1 MIRLSRLADYG
12 IVLMS
17 RLAARPGVLTTAPEL
32 ALTSGLPVPTVSKV
46 LKAMAQDG
54 LLESQ
59 RGAKGGYALTRPAG
73 EISVADII
81 RALEGPIA
89 LTECTEAEGGSCE
102 IEPSCPTRTNWV
114 RINHAVT
121 GALEGISLSEM
132 MAPNLSFMATVA
144 ARLGTGAGA
153 ELVD

>member
-12 IVLMS
+12 IVLMTQ
-17 RLAARPGVLTTAPEL
+17 LAARPGVLTTAPEL

-46 LKAMAQDG
+46 LKAIAQDG

-59 RGAKGGYALTRPAG
+59 RGTKGGYALVRPAG

-81 RALEGPIA
+81 RSLEGPIA

-114 RINHAVT
+114 RINDAVI

-144 ARLGTGAGA
+144 ARLGAGAGA

>member
-1 MIRLSRLADYG
+1 MIRLSRLSDYG
-12 IVLMS
+12 IVLMTQ
-17 RLAARPGVLTTAPEL
+17 LAARPGVLTTAPEL

-46 LKAMAQDG
+46 LKAIAQDG

-59 RGAKGGYALTRPAG
+59 RGTKGGYALTRPAA

-114 RINHAVT
+114 RINDAVT
-121 GALEGISLSEM
+121 GALEGISLAEM
-132 MAPNLSFMATVA
+132 MAPNLSFMVT
-144 ARLGTGAGA
+144 ARLGAGVGA
-153 ELVD
+153 EMAD

>member
-1 MIRLSRLADYG
+1 MIKLSRLSDYG
-12 IVLMS
+12 IVLMTQ
-17 RLAARPGVLTTAPEL
+17 LAARPGILTTAPEL

-46 LKAMAQDG
+46 LKAIAQDG

-59 RGAKGGYALTRPAG
+59 RGTKGGYALTRPAA

-89 LTECTEAEGGSCE
+89 LTECTEAEGGSCD

-114 RINHAVT
+114 RINDAVI
-121 GALEGISLSEM
+121 GALEGISLVEM
-132 MAPNLSFMATVA
+132 MAPNLSFMATMTA
-144 ARLGTGAGA
+144 GLSAGA
-153 ELVD
+153 ELTD

>member
-1 MIRLSRLADYG
+1 MIRLSRLSDYG
-12 IVLMS
+12 IVLMTQ
-17 RLAARPGVLTTAPEL
+17 LAARPGVLTTAPEL

-46 LKAMAQDG
+46 LKAIAQDG

-59 RGAKGGYALTRPAG
+59 RGTKGGYALRRPAG

-89 LTECTEAEGGSCE
+89 LTECTEAEGGNCE

-114 RINHAVT
+114 RINDAVV
-121 GALEGISLSEM
+121 GALDGISLSEM

-144 ARLGTGAGA
+144 ARLGAGVGA
-153 ELVD
+153 EMAD

>member
-1 MIRLSRLADYG
+1 MIRLSRLSDYG
-12 IVLMS
+12 IVLMTQ
-17 RLAARPGVLTTAPEL
+17 LAARPGVLTTAPEL

-46 LKAMAQDG
+46 LKAIAQDG

-59 RGAKGGYALTRPAG
+59 RGTKGGYALTRPAA

-89 LTECTEAEGGSCE
+89 LTECTEAEGGSCD

-114 RINHAVT
+114 RINDAVT

-132 MAPNLSFMATVA
+132 MAPNLSFMATVT
-144 ARLGTGAGA
+144 ARLGAGVGA
-153 ELVD
+153 EMAD